1 MIKCNLGLVHIE
13 GTGGIILVE
22 FSTLV
27 NSLKSDIPEEVLRA
41 AFERGI
47 DGPPSC
53 NCEPCKDETTEDD
66 TQPKSWDD
74 VMEKIGELV
83 AEGIRD
89 GLESIMSE
97 RESKS
102 AKKRD
107 KDK

>member
-1 MIKCNLGLVHIE
+1 
-13 GTGGIILVE
+13 
-22 FSTLV
+22 
-27 NSLKSDIPEEVLRA
+27 
-41 AFERGI
+41 
-47 DGPPSC
+47 
-53 NCEPCKDETTEDD
+53 
-66 TQPKSWDD
+66 
-74 VMEKIGELV
+74 MEKIGELV